1 MISKDVKITCIWRSD
16 EFVVLDSKSQPTDD
30 EAYVIIDEPTEKIT
44 VHIPGHFSIV
54 TKRIIER
61 RIQSIAKSGFLLPK
75 SMIRIG
81 RGFNVSIS
89 KDETIPNVLLQEG
102 HKYSLDEPVP
112 YTEPEE
118 PPEKAPTVASE
129 SEYIPT
135 FLKAEVVG
143 DKAIKTELEP
153 KSIVEE
159 YPQETITQKPLS
171 DNDVSIAGRFVIA
184 LSKTG
189 DVYLSRIDDG
199 FSVEYS
205 QGRVDFNV
213 KDGNLQVLSTK
224 RIPEGDQTLDQAIAD
239 TKR

>member
-1 MISKDVKITCIWRSD
+1 MSTKDMKVTCIWRSD
-16 EFVVLDSKSQPTDD
+16 EFAVFDSKSRPTDD
-30 EAYVIIDEPTEKIT
+30 EAYLIIDEPTEKIT

-54 TKRIIER
+54 AKRIIER
-61 RIQSIAKSGFLLPK
+61 RIQSIAKSGFMLPK

-81 RGFNVSIS
+81 RGFNVSIT
-89 KDETIPNVLLQEG
+89 KEETIPDVLLQEG

-118 PPEKAPTVASE
+118 SPEKAPIVASE

-135 FLKAEVVG
+135 FLTAEVIG
-143 DKAIKTELEP
+143 DTTIKTELEP
-153 KSIVEE
+153 KPIVEE
-159 YPQETITQKPLS
+159 YPQETIALKPLS

-189 DVYLSRIDDG
+189 DVYLSRVDDG

-205 QGRVDFNV
+205 QGRVDFLV

-239 TKR
+239 AKR